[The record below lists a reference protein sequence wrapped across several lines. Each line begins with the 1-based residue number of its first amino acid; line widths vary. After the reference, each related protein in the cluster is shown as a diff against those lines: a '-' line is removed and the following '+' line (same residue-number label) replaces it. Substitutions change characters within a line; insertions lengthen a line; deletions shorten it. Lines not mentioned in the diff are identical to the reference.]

1 MKINNNISAV
11 ITNKQLLR
19 TENTLAASMERLSS
33 GFRINHAK
41 DNPSGI
47 AISGKM
53 QAQIDALSQSADNS
67 NDGISVLETADGAL
81 GEVTSIIQR
90 MRELAVQAANDINSQ
105 SEKDAIQT
113 EISSLKEEID
123 RISST
128 TEFNT
133 KSLLDG
139 SLDAHVYA
147 NDVTRTQV
155 NSNVPAGVYNLTVNS
170 VAQKAE
176 IPMSTAGLS
185 YPITE
190 AQAGIVTINGAP
202 ASIEVG
208 MTEEQVLE
216 TIRTAAEHGDAEVEL
231 DTTGKIVGA
240 RSARYGSGEELL
252 ISASTDALA
261 NALSISTDGS
271 SATGVDASVTLDK
284 TSEFGSQ
291 ATVAV
296 SGNKATITDV
306 SGFKMSMLIDE
317 GFSGD
322 ISLEVTDV
330 GPMDLQIGAN
340 EGQQMAVRIPATDTK
355 SLYIDDLDV
364 STVDGADRGIG
375 ILDEALTRVNEI
387 RASIGAY
394 ENRLEHTVSSL
405 DQTEENM
412 TSAISRIEDVDMAE
426 EMVEYT
432 KQNVLAQAGTSALS
446 QANEMPQMALQLLQ

>member
-19 TENTLAASMERLSS
+19 TENTLAESMERLSS
-33 GFRINHAK
+33 GLRINHAK

-53 QAQIDALSQSADNS
+53 QAQIDALGQSADNS

-113 EISSLKEEID
+113 EIASLKEEID

-147 NDVTRTQV
+147 NDVTRIQV
-155 NSNVPAGVYNLTVNS
+155 NSNVPAGVYELSIDS

-176 IPMSTAGLS
+176 IPMSTSGLT
-185 YPITE
+185 YPVTA
-190 AQAGIVTINGAP
+190 AQAGVVTINGSP
-202 ASIEVG
+202 AAITEG
-208 MTEEQVLE
+208 MTQEQVME
-216 TIRTAAEHGDAEVEL
+216 AIRTAAEHGDAEIEI
-231 DTTGKIVGA
+231 DTTGNVVNAMSKK
-240 RSARYGSGEELL
+240 YGSNAGLS
-252 ISASTDALA
+252 ISTDSDALA
-261 NALSISTDGS
+261 NALNISTDGS
-271 SATGVDASVTLDK
+271 SAVGANASVTLDK
-284 TSEFGSQ
+284 SSAFGAQS
-291 ATVAV
+291 TVAV
-296 SGNKATITDV
+296 DGNKLTITDV
-306 SGFKMSMLIDE
+306 NGFKMSMLVDE
-317 GFSGD
+317 GFSGNVE
-322 ISLEVTDV
+322 LEVTDV

-340 EGQQMAVRIPATDTK
+340 SGQQMSVRIPATDTK

-375 ILDEALTRVNEI
+375 LLDDALTRVNEI
-387 RASIGAY
+387 RANLGAY

>member
-19 TENTLAASMERLSS
+19 TENTLAMSMERLSS
-33 GFRINHAK
+33 GLRINHAK

-53 QAQIDALSQSADNS
+53 QAQIDALGQSSDNS

-90 MRELAVQAANDINSQ
+90 MRELSVQAANDINSQ

-113 EISSLKEEID
+113 EIASLKEEID

-133 KSLLDG
+133 KSLLNG

-147 NDVTRTQV
+147 NDVTRIQV
-155 NSNVPAGVYNLTVNS
+155 NSNVPAGVYELSVDS
-170 VAQKAE
+170 VAQKAQ
-176 IPMSTAGLS
+176 IAMSTSGLT

-190 AQAGIVTINGAP
+190 AQAGTITINGSP
-202 ASIEVG
+202 AAITAG
-208 MTEEQVLE
+208 MTQEQVLE
-216 TIRTAAEHGDAEVEL
+216 TIRTAAEHGDAEIEL
-231 DTTGKIVGA
+231 DTSDNIVGVN
-240 RSARYGSGEELL
+240 SKRYGNSAGLL
-252 ISASTDALA
+252 ISASTDELA
-261 NALSISTDGS
+261 NALGISTDGS
-271 SATGVDASVTLDK
+271 SAVGVDANVTLDK
-284 TSEFGSQ
+284 ASAFGSQ

-296 SGNKATITDV
+296 DGNKATITDV
-306 SGFKMSMLIDE
+306 NGFNMSMLIDE
-317 GFSGD
+317 GYTGNV
-322 ISLEVTDV
+322 SLEVTDV

-340 EGQQMAVRIPATDTK
+340 EGQQMSVRIPATDTK

-364 STVDGADRGIG
+364 STVSGAARGIG
-375 ILDEALTRVNEI
+375 LLDAALTKVNEI
-387 RASIGAY
+387 RANLGAY

-412 TSAISRIEDVDMAE
+412 TSAISRIQDVDMAE